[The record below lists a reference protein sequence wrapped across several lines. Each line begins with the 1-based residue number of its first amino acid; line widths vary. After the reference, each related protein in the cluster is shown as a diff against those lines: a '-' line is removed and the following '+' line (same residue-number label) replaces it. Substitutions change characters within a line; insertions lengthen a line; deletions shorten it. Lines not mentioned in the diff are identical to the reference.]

1 MRDCLIPPAKTETDM
16 ANPQKDWRILIK
28 DAVARAHEEKRLHK
42 QDRSRQRR
50 AEILVAALRIF
61 AKEGIARARIND
73 IAAEAGVPSASIYD
87 YFDTKEELAYAVP
100 IHQQT
105 DFFAEFE
112 QRSRSLVTSR
122 ECLTEFLVMTVDFA
136 RRNPEW
142 ARVLYLEVWPSVLIK
157 EARVRH
163 VLDDYGRI
171 VVRLLIEG
179 GERGEWPVQPDPY
192 QTATILIGSLNQLI
206 ITWLLYRNPRQLM
219 RSAKLL
225 IARLMRVLDITDA
238 PAEKASPR
246 RAPASR
252 AAKSRGQVSLG
263 AAS

>member
-1 MRDCLIPPAKTETDM
+1 
-16 ANPQKDWRILIK
+16 
-28 DAVARAHEEKRLHK
+28 
-42 QDRSRQRR
+42 
-50 AEILVAALRIF
+50 
-61 AKEGIARARIND
+61 
-73 IAAEAGVPSASIYD
+73 
-87 YFDTKEELAYAVP
+87 
-100 IHQQT
+100 
-105 DFFAEFE
+105 
-112 QRSRSLVTSR
+112 
-122 ECLTEFLVMTVDFA
+122 
-136 RRNPEW
+136 
-142 ARVLYLEVWPSVLIK
+142 VLIK